1 MTLLFRLSSFKTN
14 DVKVKTV
21 SSKNLN
27 VKITFLEKKLK
38 HNVCF
43 DLTCL
48 SLFQLPLSL
57 PPPHMDVSPYPK

>member
-1 MTLLFRLSSFKTN
+1 MFRLSSFKTN
-14 DVKVKTV
+14 YVKVKTL
-21 SSKNLN
+21 SSKNVN

-57 PPPHMDVSPYPK
+57 PPPHMDVSPSPK